1 MRPNRGSA
9 RSPKPAIK
17 DQMSTLMRSTTR
29 LKSIMQRRAAVT
41 VPGAAN
47 AMFARA
53 IEDVGFEAVYVTG
66 AGIANM
72 HLGAP
77 DIGLTTMTEVADTL
91 ARIADSVSVP
101 LIVDADTGFGNP
113 INMVRTIRTLERAG
127 AAGIQIEDQVFPK
140 KCGHFAGKDV
150 IALDDMVQK
159 VRAAVDTR
167 KDGDLQ
173 IIART
178 DARAVEGFERAL
190 ERANA
195 FVEAGAD
202 VTFVEAPL
210 DLDELARIP
219 RDVRVPQ
226 IANIVFGG
234 KTPDPGRA
242 KLAALGFSV
251 VLYANAVL
259 QAALKASYDVLR
271 ALNAE
276 GSLASVADRLAG
288 FEERQRVVAKDV
300 WDSFEKRYG
309 AKE

>member
-1 MRPNRGSA
+1 MA
-9 RSPKPAIK
+9 
-17 DQMSTLMRSTTR
+17 
-29 LKSIMQRRAAVT
+29 RRAAVI

-47 AMFARA
+47 AMFARI

-72 HLGAP
+72 RLGAP
-77 DIGLTTMTEVADTL
+77 DIGLTTMSEVADTVWSV
-91 ARIADSVSVP
+91 AESVSLP
-101 LIVDADTGFGNP
+101 IIVDADTGFGNP
-113 INMVRTIRTLERAG
+113 INMVRTVRVFERAG

-150 IALDDMVQK
+150 IPLDDMVQK
-159 VRAAVDTR
+159 IHAAVDAR

-178 DARAVEGFERAL
+178 DARAVEGFDRAI

-210 DLDELARIP
+210 SLEELAHIA
-219 RDVRVPQ
+219 RDVPVPQ

-234 KTPDPGRA
+234 KTPDPGRP
-242 KLAALGFSV
+242 KLAELGFSI
-251 VLYANAVL
+251 VLYANAAL
-259 QAALKASYDVLR
+259 QAALKASYDVLC
-271 ALNAE
+271 ALKHD
-276 GSLASVADRLAG
+276 GSLAAVADRLAS
-288 FEERQRVVAKDV
+288 FEERQRVVAKDI
-300 WDSFEKRYG
+300 WDKLESRYR
-309 AKE
+309 AEA